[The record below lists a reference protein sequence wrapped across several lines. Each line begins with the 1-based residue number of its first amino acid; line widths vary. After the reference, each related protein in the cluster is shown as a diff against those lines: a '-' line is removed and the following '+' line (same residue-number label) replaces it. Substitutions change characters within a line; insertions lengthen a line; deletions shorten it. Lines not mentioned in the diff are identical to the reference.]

1 MRARAW
7 AKVHFCM
14 GLIIR
19 RVIEACIFGSVSLG
33 GGCGNAA
40 PDSLLSYG
48 GFSR

>member
-7 AKVHFCM
+7 AKVHFLT

-19 RVIEACIFGSVSLG
+19 RVIEARIFGSVSLAG
-33 GGCGNAA
+33 VVKLRLPIPC
-40 PDSLLSYG
+40 SYG